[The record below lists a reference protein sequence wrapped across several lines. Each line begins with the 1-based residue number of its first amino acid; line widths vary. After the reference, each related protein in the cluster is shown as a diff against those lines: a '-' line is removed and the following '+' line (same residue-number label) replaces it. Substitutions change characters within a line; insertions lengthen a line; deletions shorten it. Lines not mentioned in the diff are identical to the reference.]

1 MKNITV
7 KFYDNKFLGNDG
19 KIEFVGKT
27 FEEKLGKKQIVAI
40 TDKYGN
46 AANNAHMFKAVVAK
60 LRKTAKCNMT
70 EKQIEK
76 LFVGAKKFFKNSA
89 LVITHIEVMEIGDKK
104 CVAVV
109 ASRVERDSLDTITKY
124 KDHRVFWFGCRFQM
138 DKLTREPKITCSTNA
153 GVNPY
158 VSVLTETMTQNA
170 NGTSYRGGVFKR
182 METGKTLEGSRE
194 LTEARKETNRKSYEA
209 MKARKAA
216 AKAEKEEA
224 RKAKEQADA
233 EKKAKEDAFAP
244 IRDNAKTIDSQ
255 LDSFEMPEED
265 NKPTVELPKLTIR
278 DVYAVN
284 LPKVVIDDLV
294 SKAESFNKKEEEMP
308 MEEKKTHQIMIDG
321 KLVTMVVKEEEEYKP
336 SFNIADLRAAFLA
349 SHKPMNWD
357 DYEVANDNEED
368 YEEMSD
374 EDREA
379 MERDADLLHMEMYGC
394 GYGCGVRS
402 FRK

>member
-7 KFYDNKFLGNDG
+7 KYYDNKFLGNDG

-27 FEEKLGKKQIVAI
+27 FEEKLGKKQIVAV

-76 LFVGAKKFFKNSA
+76 LFTGAKKFFKESA

-233 EKKAKEDAFAP
+233 EKKAKEDALAS

-255 LDSFEMPEED
+255 LDSFEMSEESGKD
-265 NKPTVELPKLTIR
+265 TKKDHTDSEVTFSGKVKDISYNILRPNTPFVGKSEYENAGGFITFDPIR
-278 DVYAVN
+278 
-284 LPKVVIDDLV
+284 K
-294 SKAESFNKKEEEMP
+294 
-308 MEEKKTHQIMIDG
+308 
-321 KLVTMVVKEEEEYKP
+321 
-336 SFNIADLRAAFLA
+336 RAA
-349 SHKPMNWD
+349 
-357 DYEVANDNEED
+357 
-368 YEEMSD
+368 
-374 EDREA
+374 
-379 MERDADLLHMEMYGC
+379 
-394 GYGCGVRS
+394 
-402 FRK
+402 

>member
-1 MKNITV
+1 
-7 KFYDNKFLGNDG
+7 
-19 KIEFVGKT
+19 
-27 FEEKLGKKQIVAI
+27 
-40 TDKYGN
+40 
-46 AANNAHMFKAVVAK
+46 
-60 LRKTAKCNMT
+60 MT

-182 METGKTLEGSRE
+182 LETGKTLEGSRE

-224 RKAKEQADA
+224 RKAQEKADA
-233 EKKAKEDAFAP
+233 EKQEKEKGFAP
-244 IRDNAKTIDSQ
+244 IRENAKHIDSQ
-255 LDSFEMPEED
+255 LDSFEMPEESGKD
-265 NKPTVELPKLTIR
+265 TKKDYTDSEVTFSGKVKDISYNILRPNTPFVGKSEYENAGGFITFDPIR
-278 DVYAVN
+278 
-284 LPKVVIDDLV
+284 K
-294 SKAESFNKKEEEMP
+294 
-308 MEEKKTHQIMIDG
+308 
-321 KLVTMVVKEEEEYKP
+321 
-336 SFNIADLRAAFLA
+336 RAA
-349 SHKPMNWD
+349 
-357 DYEVANDNEED
+357 
-368 YEEMSD
+368 
-374 EDREA
+374 
-379 MERDADLLHMEMYGC
+379 
-394 GYGCGVRS
+394 
-402 FRK
+402 